1 MRSRFDC
8 TWLGVVMTQASKSSM
23 VADDYTLE
31 MTSKDIPALEAA
43 KSVIPRETRI
53 SVTFLPG
60 ETMEGRVAAAVAIR
74 KSGFIPV
81 PHFSARRIASERE
94 FEEFLSALVLQAKVN
109 SAFVVA
115 GDPSVPVGPYHDAQ
129 SLIASGVM
137 SRHGIQRVGIAG
149 YPDGHPEIATPQ
161 LWDSL
166 VAKNAAIVAAGQT
179 PIIVTQ
185 FGFDPDP
192 VRKWLEELRKRGV
205 DALVRVGVPGPTSVA
220 SLLRF
225 AARCGVSTSAKV
237 LSKYGLSATRLLGSA
252 GPDVLIRSLAEG
264 LDPAVHGDVRI
275 HFYPFGGLA
284 KSAEWASRF
293 RL

>member
-1 MRSRFDC
+1 M
-8 TWLGVVMTQASKSSM
+8 VMTTAPTPSLL
-23 VADDYTLE
+23 ADDYTLE

-43 KSVIPRETRI
+43 KSVIPRDTRI
-53 SVTFLPG
+53 SVAFLPG
-60 ETMEGRVAAAVAIR
+60 ETMEGRVAAAAAIR
-74 KSGFIPV
+74 HAGFVPV

-94 FEEFLSALVLQAKVN
+94 FEQFLSALVTEAQVD

-115 GDPSVPVGPYHDAQ
+115 GDPPVPVGPYADAL
-129 SLIASGVM
+129 SLIASGVLA
-137 SRHGIQRVGIAG
+137 RHRIKRVGIAG
-149 YPDGHPEIATPQ
+149 YPDGHPQISTPQ

-166 VAKNAAIVAAGQT
+166 VAKNAAIVSAGQT
-179 PIIVTQ
+179 PVIVTQ

-192 VRKWLEELRKRGV
+192 VLKWLEELRKRGV

-252 GPDVLIRSLAEG
+252 GPDVLIRSLADR
-264 LDPAVHGDVRI
+264 LDPAVHGSVRI

-284 KSAEWASRF
+284 KSAEWASRL
-293 RL
+293 RA